1 MIGTGRAAIFDREEQ
16 DSDVEDR
23 PERLKRDKDPVIDEE
38 RMSEEEDRCGEPDE
52 IRVNAEPGRA
62 PLSKQMDNLR
72 HIANKAERD
81 ASKPQ
86 ELRGVQVHGEA
97 ARRCPHHS
105 SFPMVIGRS
114 RSSLP
119 FGGAMWTSSSA
130 TAYDGDGGRRVTH
143 FSTVRRCGGRLV
155 PGARTGRVNDSHRA
169 AATTRSFGST
179 FWAGP
184 TSLGMDG
191 WSSTSGATR
200 S

>member
-1 MIGTGRAAIFDREEQ
+1 MIGTGRPAIFDREEQ

-97 ARRCPHHS
+97 ARRCPRHS
-105 SFPMVIGRS
+105 SLPMVIGRS
-114 RSSLP
+114 RSS
-119 FGGAMWTSSSA
+119 
-130 TAYDGDGGRRVTH
+130 
-143 FSTVRRCGGRLV
+143 
-155 PGARTGRVNDSHRA
+155 
-169 AATTRSFGST
+169 
-179 FWAGP
+179 
-184 TSLGMDG
+184 
-191 WSSTSGATR
+191 
-200 S
+200 